1 MAPTEDQRFDKIEE
15 AISRLSS
22 VASDVSRM
30 LAVHEHKLQQQEK
43 MSDIISNQLE
53 KRKDEV
59 DRKFDLVYETI
70 KSGDESI
77 KDEIKKIAEARDKQF
92 DGVSSRLSKIEKWQW
107 MVLGGSAAIGYL
119 IHLGLNTVKILQ

>member
-30 LAVHEHKLQQQEK
+30 LAVHEQKLQQQEK